1 MKIKT
6 ILAFLF
12 VTSLASAETRVTVPL
27 AWEHQA
33 REENLEV
40 FMSAPV
46 LGGTVFFQ
54 RWRDG
59 HQVISVELSTGETCG
74 TSGSKMTAVTLRCG
88 TKAGYYWLTKKPRVN
103 AQLEWV
109 SK

>member
-6 ILAFLF
+6 ILAILF
-12 VTSLASAETRVTVPL
+12 ATSLASAETRVTVPL
-27 AWEHQA
+27 AWEHLA

-46 LGGTVFFQ
+46 LGGNVFFQ

-59 HQVISVELSTGETCG
+59 RQVISIELATGETCA
-74 TSGSKMTAVTLRCG
+74 TSGSKMVATTLRCG
-88 TKAGYYWLTKKPRVN
+88 TKVGYYWLTKRPKGN